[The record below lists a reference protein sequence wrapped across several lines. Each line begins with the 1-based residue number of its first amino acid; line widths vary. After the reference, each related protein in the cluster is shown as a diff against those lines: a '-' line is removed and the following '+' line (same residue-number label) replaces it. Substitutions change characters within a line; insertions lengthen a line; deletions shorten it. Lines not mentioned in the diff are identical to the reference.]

1 MIDTTWM
8 VYAYY
13 DALGGEV
20 TTGPIYYLLGKNNT
34 I

>member
-1 MIDTTWM
+1 MMDTK

-20 TTGPIYYLLGKNNT
+20 TTSIYCALDNLHAT
-34 I
+34 

>member
-1 MIDTTWM
+1 MIDITWM

-20 TTGPIYYLLGKNNT
+20 TTAIYYLLGKNNT

>member
-1 MIDTTWM
+1 M

-20 TTGPIYYLLGKNNT
+20 TTGTYCQLDNGNAIINWL
-34 I
+34 